1 LTLPE
6 ENRIIELAKTDPKD
20 FEPLYN
26 YYFKKIF
33 VFVLS
38 RVGDQEVASD
48 LTSQVFLKA
57 IVNLKRYKYL
67 GFRMSAW
74 LMKIADNEVKHFFR
88 KSNKVRNVLI
98 TDMVIANLS
107 QTVENNNKETLLD
120 ALMKLLHTLE
130 EEALQLIEMRF
141 FEEMSFK
148 EIGYILE
155 ITENN
160 AKVRTYRL
168 LDKLRNAMS
177 HEEI

>member
-1 LTLPE
+1 ME
-6 ENRIIELAKTDPKD
+6 
-20 FEPLYN
+20 
-26 YYFKKIF
+26 
-33 VFVLS
+33 
-38 RVGDQEVASD
+38 
-48 LTSQVFLKA
+48 
-57 IVNLKRYKYL
+57 
-67 GFRMSAW
+67 
-74 LMKIADNEVKHFFR
+74 
-88 KSNKVRNVLI
+88 
-98 TDMVIANLS
+98 
-107 QTVENNNKETLLD
+107 NNKETLLD
-120 ALMKLLHTLE
+120 ALMNLLHTLE